1 MVRLRRSGGE
11 CGEWKRSEECG
22 VVNVGSLYGGEKRKV
37 VVVVVVMGR
46 DMGFGL
52 GGFVMEE

>member
-1 MVRLRRSGGE
+1 MVRLRRSGG
-11 CGEWKRSEECG
+11 GEWKRSEECG

-37 VVVVVVMGR
+37 VVMGR

-52 GGFVMEE
+52 GGSVMVE